1 MDSSTVTGSPFEQI
15 RHTTED
21 GGEYWSARALGR
33 LLGYTEYG
41 KFRNALQKA
50 ELACEQSGNAV
61 ADHFAQVSDMIPT
74 GKGARRR
81 VADVQLSR
89 YACYLVIQNADPS
102 KEIVALGQT
111 YFAVQTRR
119 AEQADELAGLT
130 EDQRRIY
137 LRYEL
142 AGHNKQLAATARTAG
157 VISPQDFALFQD
169 SGYKALY
176 NGEGAADIH
185 RRKGLRPQERIL
197 DHMGAEEMG
206 ANLFRATQAEAKI
219 RREGV
224 QGREAANTAHAE
236 VGRKVRQ
243 TIAELGGTMPEDLP
257 TPAHS
262 IQELEQAEKRRLA
275 QGSQLEMFGE
285 EAE

>member
-1 MDSSTVTGSPFEQI
+1 MDSDAVTGSPFEQI
-15 RHTTED
+15 RYTTAD
-21 GGEYWSARALGR
+21 GSEYWSARDLAD
-33 LLGYTEYG
+33 LLGYVQW
-41 KFRNALQKA
+41 RNFVTALAKA
-50 ELACEQSGNAV
+50 RLACSNSDHDP
-61 ADHFAQVSDMIPT
+61 ADHFADTSKMVSL
-74 GKGARRR
+74 GSGARRR

-142 AGHNKQLAATARTAG
+142 AGHNKQLAATVRTAG
-157 VISPQDFALFQD
+157 VISPQDFAVFQD

-176 NGEGAADIH
+176 NGEGTADIH

-219 RREGV
+219 RRDGV
-224 QGREAANTAHAE
+224 QGAAAANAAHAE